1 MLVPFFYQIL
11 TNCSCLGGYCVGLE
25 CGYCMELKYGY
36 WINII
41 LFRVKR
47 PFDWLAF
54 FTLAGFLYIEV
65 TSFIWLA
72 GFVSVKL
79 MLWGER
85 AV

>member
-1 MLVPFFYQIL
+1 MVIVAVAVWVVIALLRRVR
-11 TNCSCLGGYCVGLE
+11 
-25 CGYCMELKYGY
+25 MELKYGY

-41 LFRVKR
+41 LFRVKH

-72 GFVSVKL
+72 GFVK
-79 MLWGER
+79 
-85 AV
+85 

>member
-1 MLVPFFYQIL
+1 MVIVAVAVWVVIALLRRVR
-11 TNCSCLGGYCVGLE
+11 
-25 CGYCMELKYGY
+25 MELKYGY